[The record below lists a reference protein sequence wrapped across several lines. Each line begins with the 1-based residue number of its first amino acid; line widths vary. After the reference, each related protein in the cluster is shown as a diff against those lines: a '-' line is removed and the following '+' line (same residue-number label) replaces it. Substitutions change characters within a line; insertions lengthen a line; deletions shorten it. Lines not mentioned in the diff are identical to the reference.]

1 MMALGNRQI
10 VAFVWC
16 LLCGGSLQSRGDEG
30 DSLIQSEVRS
40 SDSFRMV
47 RVEYDSMGGNGEAW
61 YAYEGRIWQRWETDY
76 PRAELNFLFRL
87 SELTSL
93 VSNPV
98 PMSLKL
104 TDDRLFDYPFVFMSD
119 VGWQT
124 LSREEMRVLKVYLEN
139 GGFLWVDDFWG
150 SAEWDHFERVCQR
163 AFPEWEW
170 RELAASHPILNA
182 VYPLDSCPQ
191 VPARLFYENT
201 GLDYDPP
208 WIHRQP
214 NGGAAD
220 LSQVHLKGLFNREGR
235 MLAVATHNTDI
246 ADGWE
251 REGEDK
257 EYFERFSVRTYALG
271 INILVYAFT
280 H

>member
-1 MMALGNRQI
+1 MAFRKEQFVVLLWSMMAWISPQ
-10 VAFVWC
+10 
-16 LLCGGSLQSRGDEG
+16 SLSDEDFSLVHRGPV
-30 DSLIQSEVRS
+30 SN
-40 SDSFRMV
+40 DSFQMV
-47 RVEYDSMGGNGEAW
+47 RVQYDSVGGNGEAW

-76 PRAELNFLFRL
+76 PRAELNFLYRL

-93 VSNPV
+93 ISDPNPI
-98 PMSLKL
+98 SLRL
-104 TDDRLFDYPFVFMSD
+104 TDRRLFDYPFIFMSD

-124 LSREEMRVLKVYLEN
+124 LSQSEMRSLKLYLAN

-150 SAEWDHFERVCQR
+150 SAEWDNFSTICEG
-163 AFPEWEW
+163 AFPAWEW
-170 RELAASHPILNA
+170 RELSESHPILKA
-182 VYPLDSCPQ
+182 VYPLDGCPQ
-191 VPARLFYENT
+191 VPARLFYEST
-201 GLDYDPP
+201 GLEYDPP

-214 NGGAAD
+214 NGGVAD
-220 LSQVHLKGLFNREGR
+220 LSQVHLMGLFDAKERL
-235 MLAVATHNTDI
+235 LAVATHNTDI

-257 EYFERFSVRTYALG
+257 EYFERFSVHTYALG